1 MNKFTPLVTS
11 FRLRRNENKAN
22 VDEKHCF
29 SRRQR
34 DTYRTEIN
42 SMLACCPDIENKGEI
57 PLGQCAGNE
66 DSVDSVS
73 SDSNNIFAGPG
84 VRLR

>member
-1 MNKFTPLVTS
+1 MTS
-11 FRLRRNENKAN
+11 FHLHRNENKAN

-34 DTYRTEIN
+34 HTYRTEIN
-42 SMLACCPDIENKGEI
+42 SMLACCLDIENKGEI
-57 PLGQCAGNE
+57 PLGQCAGNKDSM
-66 DSVDSVS
+66 DSVF
-73 SDSNNIFAGPG
+73 SDSNNILADPD